1 MRWVFNATPRPLYPA
16 VKRHRAH
23 FSTVGCLDLET
34 CLEVYGKYR
43 INWFLNPE
51 SSSAYRIAIPNTVPS
66 HRYSTQLAINH
77 RIPKLIPCF
86 QKAEFWLY
94 NFVPTFHKSLAR
106 VLPTLSLCHMH
117 VYILNCHV
125 SFMKWRKLKLSKLS
139 VFKVNPKTQNKSCK
153 SRLVTFIKK
162 SFAFFATQIK
172 ESEGRSW

>member
-1 MRWVFNATPRPLYPA
+1 MGVQCDAPVALLRGKETPCTFYYSRLFGP
-16 VKRHRAH
+16 R
-23 FSTVGCLDLET
+23 DLSRSLREISPQ
-34 CLEVYGKYR
+34 L
-43 INWFLNPE
+43 ILNPE